1 MPKGAGL
8 MDREDNNQEDAQL
21 IKLFLENN
29 NSGFNRLVLKY
40 QDQIHNLCLRFL
52 GEREEALDC
61 AQETFVK
68 VYRSLK
74 SFKGKAAFSTWLYQ
88 IARNTV
94 IDHYRTSRS
103 EIDIQDV
110 WDLSS
115 DTDIAK
121 DAEIKDQLETVEKYL
136 NQLDS
141 NQREII
147 ILRVWEQMSY
157 KEIAEIVGKSEAGC
171 KMMFL
176 RSIEKLRLTIPL
188 AVYLLFL
195 SRL

>member
-1 MPKGAGL
+1 MAFSEQQIISQCQQGQLESFGSLYDSYIKKIYNFIYYKTHHQQTAEDLTSQTFLKALAKINQFDIAKG
-8 MDREDNNQEDAQL
+8 
-21 IKLFLENN
+21 
-29 NSGFNRLVLKY
+29 
-40 QDQIHNLCLRFL
+40 H
-52 GEREEALDC
+52 
-61 AQETFVK
+61 
-68 VYRSLK
+68 
-74 SFKGKAAFSTWLYQ
+74 FSTWLYQ